1 MDVRNWAARNLAAKL
16 LAGPWTQQ
24 TLAAAVQDL
33 LGKGAR
39 KARRKLVAELAVLAK
54 ATYLPSPEWLAEYLN
69 DCEFFIVPPAL
80 AVDTSLD
87 TPRFAP
93 AKPFVTLDIPALT
106 TPSAL
111 ADWLGLSIEQLDWL
125 ADEKR
130 CHQRATK
137 AALQHYHYAF
147 APKLCGKPRLIEAP
161 KPRLKAIQRRILDE
175 ILAPVPV
182 HGCAHGFVAGRSC
195 LSGAQIHAGEAVVVT
210 LDLTQFFPSLGL
222 ARIHGI
228 FRSLGYPW
236 SVARALTGLCSTAT
250 PASVFRHLP
259 EGLRH
264 DRMSRA
270 LYGARHLPQG
280 APTSP
285 ALANLA
291 AWQLDRRLHGLARA
305 AAANYTRYADDLAFS
320 GDADFAKDINCFRRN
335 VEAILDEE
343 GFALNAAKT
352 RVMRRSTR
360 QRVTGIVV
368 NEHCNIGRAEFDRLK
383 AILHNCA
390 RHGPAGQ
397 NRAAVP
403 DFRRHLDGRVAWVE
417 QINLRRGEKLRR
429 IFEQIVWDPVPCQT
443 QAFIS

>member
-1 MDVRNWAARNLAAKL
+1 MDARNWAARNVAATL
-16 LAGPWTQQ
+16 LAGSWT
-24 TLAAAVQDL
+24 
-33 LGKGAR
+33 
-39 KARRKLVAELAVLAK
+39 
-54 ATYLPSPEWLAEYLN
+54 
-69 DCEFFIVPPAL
+69 PPAL
-80 AVDTSLD
+80 AAGVDAVLGPGSRRVRAALVADLIDLD
-87 TPRFAP
+87 GSAYLPAPGRLAAYLYESRHFTVPRPKQIAACLDSPRFAP
-93 AKPFVTLDIPALT
+93 AGPFAALAIPRLATLG
-106 TPSAL
+106 AL

-130 CHQRATK
+130 CHRRTTTP
-137 AALQHYHYAF
+137 ALQHYHYAF
-147 APKLCGKPRLIEAP
+147 AAKQSGPPRLIEAP

-195 LSGAQIHAGEAVVVT
+195 LSGAQIHAGEVVVVT
-210 LDLTQFFPSLGL
+210 LDLAQFFPSLGL

-250 PASVFRHLP
+250 PAAVFRHLP
-259 EGLRH
+259 ELQRH
-264 DRMSRA
+264 DRMTQA

-320 GDADFAKDINCFRRN
+320 GDADFAHDINCFRRN
-335 VEAILDEE
+335 VEAIVVEE

-352 RVMRRSTR
+352 RIMRRSTR
-360 QRVTGIVV
+360 QRITGIVV

-429 IFEQIVWDPVPCQT
+429 IFDGISWD
-443 QAFIS
+443 